1 LSKKYIITVIILG
14 CSLLLSGCKEKAAEP
29 ETSAA
34 GNAAVP
40 ALAQESEASP
50 TVEPAKE
57 DKKTINL
64 NFKDFTKTDNTYPE
78 NLYEIQAEQ
87 IRQTYKTFEYK
98 GLQFMV
104 YDGRDDNL
112 HIGFMRESKYYS
124 LCQIDNWTDSIDR
137 ETFENGKNSINFY
150 EYQEVVGT
158 SGVHVVLWNGAAS
171 SNDFYISVNDKN
183 ENPALLISYCTG
195 GFHEADI
202 DQNKEKELIS
212 YGGGLPANFFLI
224 IRKEDKLMW
233 TDYLY
238 YNDQPIFYDDN
249 KNEFF
254 IMEGSDKKV
263 YFDYSMKDGLL
274 TEK

>member
-1 LSKKYIITVIILG
+1 
-14 CSLLLSGCKEKAAEP
+14 
-29 ETSAA
+29 
-34 GNAAVP
+34 
-40 ALAQESEASP
+40 
-50 TVEPAKE
+50 
-57 DKKTINL
+57 
-64 NFKDFTKTDNTYPE
+64 
-78 NLYEIQAEQ
+78 
-87 IRQTYKTFEYK
+87 
-98 GLQFMV
+98 MV